1 MVWWCFSTIWGEV
14 FESNGV
20 VTPLRRRWIEYGW
33 STLMLSIDMPFNTN
47 VMLSASLEQKLE
59 VGSEESESVND
70 EEMVLHKMICH
81 RYLT

>member
-1 MVWWCFSTIWGEV
+1 
-14 FESNGV
+14 
-20 VTPLRRRWIEYGW
+20 
-33 STLMLSIDMPFNTN
+33 MPFNTN

-70 EEMVLHKMICH
+70 EEMVLHKIICH